1 MDPID
6 KFLKL
11 YSYKFPKGYPDMNDK
26 QDILLLESMLKE
38 DFNIVAEGTI
48 GAGGWKNGKK
58 PDKGP
63 FAKQITRI
71 QILADKIKKGEVI
84 VVQNKDTIENI
95 KVDPNKEDEIRK
107 WDGVGKIDLGNGYST
122 SNVVK
127 TNEFGGTENTTA
139 KSEAA
144 QAIALAI
151 RLNNKNKIS
160 EKDFT
165 LKNIENAISSG
176 RSSIKIIDKLTTSE
190 ALVDW
195 FTRPDK
201 EKSKTQAEW
210 RNSTI
215 ATANELVDKILGSG
229 DWYIFWQDE
238 FVEKIYEIFNKV
250 KKLDNQG
257 EIVSGLQGDKW
268 NPADIFVA
276 TPEGYSI
283 LRSKLDD
290 PNISLPELND
300 IINYLFCN
308 EWVYGISLKKSPK
321 SSPEIKQFNNNMC
334 KDLKD
339 KEGDI
344 IKSGNLGDIEFKG
357 YDIGGGGTITIK
369 VAPKDDKD
377 NKIEIDLRNFQ
388 ENGGF
393 SGEIKGKSAAG
404 GKIGLGPIEKYLNKP
419 EFQMKGLEKKISL
432 PDNKKAKNLLLD
444 PTDPDFKTT
453 LNHFRELYEKHV
465 DKEGFDNFIKNKPPK
480 NWTSKYMGLNVIDAI
495 DNSSDKTKLIYSL
508 LQYAGSQ
515 IPDVSSAFIKSGN

>member
-1 MDPID
+1 MNPID

-11 YSYKFPKGYPDMNDK
+11 YSYKFPKGYPDINDE
-26 QDILLLESMLKE
+26 QDILLMESILKE
-38 DFNIVAEGTI
+38 DFDIVAEGTI
-48 GAGGWKNGKK
+48 GAGGWKNGKM

-63 FAKQITRI
+63 FAKEKTRI
-71 QILADKIKKGEVI
+71 QILADKIKKGEAI
-84 VVQNKDTIENI
+84 VVQKSDNTENI
-95 KVDPNKEDEIRK
+95 TVDKNLEDVIRK
-107 WDGVGKIDLGNGYST
+107 WDGARKIELGNGYTT
-122 SNVVK
+122 SDVVK
-127 TNEFGGTENTTA
+127 TNEFGGVENTTA
-139 KSEAA
+139 KAEAA
-144 QAIALAI
+144 QAVALAI
-151 RLNNKNKIS
+151 RLNKGSDIS
-160 EKDFT
+160 EEDFT
-165 LKNIENAISSG
+165 LKNIKDAISSG
-176 RSSIKIIDKLTTSE
+176 RSSIKIIDKLTTPE

-215 ATANELVDKILGSG
+215 ATANELVGKVLGGG
-229 DWYIFWQDE
+229 DWYTFWQDE
-238 FVEKIYEIFNKV
+238 FVQKIYEIFSKV

-257 EIVSGLQGDKW
+257 DIVSGLQDDKW

-290 PNISLPELND
+290 SNISLSELND

-334 KDLKD
+334 KDLK
-339 KEGDI
+339 GL
-344 IKSGNLGDIEFKG
+344 KSGNLGDIEFKG
-357 YDIGGGGTITIK
+357 YDIGGGGTVTIK
-369 VAPKDDKD
+369 VAPKNDKD
-377 NKIEIDLRNFQ
+377 NIIEIDLRNFQ
-388 ENGGF
+388 TNGGF

-419 EFQMKGLEKKISL
+419 EFQMKGLEKKIDI
-432 PDNKKAKNLLLD
+432 PDNKKANNLLD
-444 PTDPDFKTT
+444 QTDPDFKTT
-453 LNHFRELYEKHV
+453 LNHFRELYEKYV

-495 DNSSDKTKLIYSL
+495 DNSPDKTKLIYSL

>member
-11 YSYKFPKGYPDMNDK
+11 YSYKFPKGYPDMNDG
-26 QDILLLESMLKE
+26 QDILLMESILKE
-38 DFNIVAEGTI
+38 DFNIIAEGTI
-48 GAGGWKNGKK
+48 GAGGWKNGKM

-63 FAKQITRI
+63 FAKEKTRI

-95 KVDPNKEDEIRK
+95 KVDPNKEDDIRK
-107 WDGVGKIDLGNGYST
+107 WDGVGEIDLGNGYTT

-127 TNEFGGTENTTA
+127 TSEFGGTENTTA

-144 QAIALAI
+144 QAVALAI
-151 RLNNKNKIS
+151 RLNNGGKNIT

-165 LKNIENAISSG
+165 LENIKDAISSG
-176 RSSIKIIDKLTTSE
+176 RSSIKIIDKLTTPE

-215 ATANELVDKILGSG
+215 ATANELVDKVLKGG
-229 DWYIFWQDE
+229 DWYTFWQDE
-238 FVEKIYEIFNKV
+238 FVQKIYEIFSKV

-257 EIVSGLQGDKW
+257 DIVSGLQDDKW

-290 PNISLPELND
+290 SNISLSELND
-300 IINYLFCN
+300 TINYLFCN

-321 SSPEIKQFNNNMC
+321 SAPEIKQFNNNMC
-334 KDLKD
+334 KDLK
-339 KEGDI
+339 GL
-344 IKSGNLGDIEFKG
+344 KSGNLGDIEFKG
-357 YDIGGGGTITIK
+357 YNIGGGGTITIE

-377 NKIEIDLRNFQ
+377 KTIKIDLRNFQ
-388 ENGGF
+388 TNGGF
-393 SGEIKGKSAAG
+393 SGEITGTNAAG

-419 EFQMKGLEKKISL
+419 EFQMKGLEKKIDL
-432 PDNKKAKNLLLD
+432 PNNKKANNLTIKD

-453 LNHFRELYEKHV
+453 LNHFRELYEKYV
-465 DKEGFDNFIKNKPPK
+465 DKEGFDNFIKNKPVK

-495 DNSSDKTKLIYSL
+495 DNSPDKTKLIYSL

-515 IPDVSSAFIKSGN
+515 IPDVSSSFIKSGN

>member
-1 MDPID
+1 
-6 KFLKL
+6 
-11 YSYKFPKGYPDMNDK
+11 
-26 QDILLLESMLKE
+26 
-38 DFNIVAEGTI
+38 
-48 GAGGWKNGKK
+48 
-58 PDKGP
+58 
-63 FAKQITRI
+63 
-71 QILADKIKKGEVI
+71 LA
-84 VVQNKDTIENI
+84 NK
-95 KVDPNKEDEIRK
+95 V
-107 WDGVGKIDLGNGYST
+107 
-122 SNVVK
+122 
-127 TNEFGGTENTTA
+127 
-139 KSEAA
+139 
-144 QAIALAI
+144 
-151 RLNNKNKIS
+151 
-160 EKDFT
+160 
-165 LKNIENAISSG
+165 
-176 RSSIKIIDKLTTSE
+176 
-190 ALVDW
+190 
-195 FTRPDK
+195 
-201 EKSKTQAEW
+201 
-210 RNSTI
+210 
-215 ATANELVDKILGSG
+215 LGSG
-229 DWYIFWQDE
+229 DWYTFWQDE

-250 KKLDNQG
+250 KKSSDQG

-276 TPEGYSI
+276 TPEGYST
-283 LRSKLDD
+283 LRGKLDD
-290 PNISLPELND
+290 PDINLLELND
-300 IINYLFCN
+300 WINYLFCN

-334 KDLKD
+334 KDFKNL
-339 KEGDI
+339 
-344 IKSGNLGDIEFKG
+344 KSGNLGDIEFKG

-377 NKIEIDLRNFQ
+377 NTIEIDFRNFQ
-388 ENGGF
+388 TNGGF

-444 PTDPDFKTT
+444 PTDSDFKTT